1 MGERKSAVAELRY
14 YSVKNTEEAKAI
26 VRQYLA
32 DHPIVTGKIR
42 FGLPEINDRFH
53 Y

>member
-14 YSVKNTEEAKAI
+14 YSVKNTEEAKEI

-32 DHPIVTGKIR
+32 DHPIGAGKIC
-42 FGLPEINDRFH
+42 FGLLEINNRFH
-53 Y
+53 